1 MASEMISI
9 EVDAETAQEFASAD
23 VERRRKLG
31 LLLGLELRAMLK
43 RPQRKLLKIMDE
55 MGRQAQANGL
65 TPEILQSIL
74 DDDSNH
80 E

>member
-1 MASEMISI
+1 MTTEMISI

-23 VERRRKLG
+23 VEQRRKIG
-31 LLLGLELRAMLK
+31 MLLGLELRAMLK
-43 RPQRKLLKIMDE
+43 RPHRKLLE
-55 MGRQAQANGL
+55 VMGRQAQANGL

-74 DDDSNH
+74 DDDSDH

>member
-1 MASEMISI
+1 MTTETISI

-31 LLLGLELRAMLK
+31 MLLGLELRAMLK
-43 RPQRKLLKIMDE
+43 RPQRKLLEIMDG
-55 MGRQAQANGL
+55 MGAYAESQGL
-65 TPEILQSIL
+65 TPEILESL
-74 DDDSNH
+74 LKDDDD

>member
-1 MASEMISI
+1 MTTETISI
-9 EVDAETAQEFASAD
+9 EVDAETAQEFAPAD

-31 LLLGLELRAMLK
+31 MLLGLELRAMLK
-43 RPQRKLLKIMDE
+43 RPQRKLLEIMDD

-74 DDDSNH
+74 DDASDH
-80 E
+80 K

>member
-1 MASEMISI
+1 MTTETISI

-31 LLLGLELRAMLK
+31 MLLGLELRAMLK
-43 RPQRKLLKIMDE
+43 RPQRKLLEIMDD
-55 MGRQAQANGL
+55 MGRQAQTNGL

-74 DDDSNH
+74 DDDSDH

>member
-1 MASEMISI
+1 MTTEMISI

-31 LLLGLELRAMLK
+31 MLLGLELRAMLK
-43 RPQRKLLKIMDE
+43 RPQRKLLEIMDD

-74 DDDSNH
+74 DDDSDH